1 MSNNLTNQE
10 FLYWLKEMRIDYWD
24 ASVLLNTTV
33 SRIEKYALGL
43 LPVTPKHSEK
53 CWFLLERRRQ
63 ELLEDQHFSDD
74 LPASGAALR
83 SVFKARS

>member
-1 MSNNLTNQE
+1 MWHNLTNQQ
-10 FLYWLKEMRIDYWD
+10 FLYWLKEMGIDYWD

-53 CWFLLERRRQ
+53 CWFLLERHRQ
-63 ELLEDQHFSDD
+63 DLLKEQDYFSNHT
-74 LPASGAALR
+74 PASSLGHR
-83 SVFKARS
+83 H